1 MRPSWQMM
9 MVLAHPHSKDTMIV
23 KEKLSESGH
32 WYKKDGTPAYT
43 VIGKTGE
50 RPATLRDARKLGL
63 LPSVTTINGMLS
75 KAGLDT
81 WKQQQVLLAA
91 LTLPRLPDEPES
103 DWLARVMQDSKAQ
116 GREAAERGTAIHAII
131 QTWFDGVYM
140 PEKPL
145 YINTIIETLE
155 NAFGSQLWLSE
166 KSFAHPLGYGGKC
179 DLMAKAGFIVD
190 FKTKDTDLDKVDV
203 YFEHEMQLAAYREGL
218 GVPTAR
224 CAIVFVNGTTDQVK
238 LIEIEQDRLQKGWEC
253 FEHLLRVYQIKN
265 GI

>member
-1 MRPSWQMM
+1 
-9 MVLAHPHSKDTMIV
+9 MIV

-32 WYKKDGTPAYT
+32 WYTKSGESAYT
-43 VIGKTGE
+43 VRGANGQE

-63 LPSVTTINGMLS
+63 LPSTTGVIRQLS
-75 KAGLDT
+75 SAGLDL

-91 LTLPRLPDEPES
+91 LTLPRLPDEPEA
-103 DWLARVMQDSKAQ
+103 DWLKRVMQDSRAT

-131 QTWFDGVYM
+131 QSWFEGVYM
-140 PEKPL
+140 PEKPP
-145 YINTIIETLE
+145 YINTIVDTLN

-166 KSFAHPLGYGGKC
+166 RSFGHPLGYGGKC
-179 DLMAKAGFIVD
+179 DLMAKAGFVVD

-265 GI
+265 GL

>member
-1 MRPSWQMM
+1 
-9 MVLAHPHSKDTMIV
+9 MIV
-23 KEKLSESGH
+23 KEKVTENGH
-32 WYKKDGTPAYT
+32 WYTKDGTPAYT
-43 VIGKTGE
+43 TIGKTGE
-50 RPATLRDARKLGL
+50 RATTLRDARKLGL

-103 DWLARVMQDSKAQ
+103 DWLSRVMQDSKAT

-131 QTWFDGVYM
+131 EGYFEQVYM
-140 PEKPL
+140 PEKPAYL
-145 YINTIIETLE
+145 DAIDKALE
-155 NAFGSQLWLSE
+155 KAFGNQLWLSE
-166 KSFAHPLGYGGKC
+166 KSFGHPLGFGGKC
-179 DLMAKAGFIVD
+179 DLMASPAFGADNGFVVD

-224 CAIVFVNGTTDQVK
+224 CAIVFVNGTTNQVK
-238 LIEIEQDRLQKGWEC
+238 LIEIEEQKLQNGWEC
-253 FEHLLRVYQIKN
+253 FQHLLRVYQIKN

>member
-1 MRPSWQMM
+1 
-9 MVLAHPHSKDTMIV
+9 MIV
-23 KEKLSESGH
+23 KEKVQENGH
-32 WYKKDGTPAYT
+32 WYTKDGSPAYT
-43 VIGKTGE
+43 TVGKTGE
-50 RPATLRDARKLGL
+50 RPTTLRDARKLGL

-91 LTLPRLPDEPES
+91 LTLPRLPNEPEQE
-103 DWLARVMQDSKAQ
+103 WLARVMQDSKAT

-131 QTWFDGVYM
+131 EAYFDQVYM
-140 PEKPL
+140 PEKPPYL
-145 YINTIIETLE
+145 DAIDKALRD
-155 NAFGSQLWLSE
+155 AFGEQLWLSE
-166 KSFAHPLGYGGKC
+166 KSFGHPLGFGGKC
-179 DLMAKAGFIVD
+179 DLMSVNGFVVD
-190 FKTKDTDLDKVDV
+190 FKTKEADLDKVDV

-224 CAIVFVNGTTDQVK
+224 CAIVFVNGKTNQVK
-238 LIEIEQDRLQKGWEC
+238 LIEVSQEKLQSGWEC

>member
-1 MRPSWQMM
+1 MLLRLLTMTYRIFPFK
-9 MVLAHPHSKDTMIV
+9 ANMIV

-32 WYKKDGTPAYT
+32 WYKKDGSPAYT
-43 VIGKTGE
+43 TIGKTGE
-50 RPATLRDARKLGL
+50 RATTLRDARKLGL
-63 LPSVTTINGMLS
+63 LPSTTGVIRQLS
-75 KAGLDT
+75 SAGLDL

-91 LTLPRLPDEPES
+91 LTLPRLPDEPETE
-103 DWLARVMQDSKAQ
+103 WLKRVMQDSRAT

-131 QTWFDGVYM
+131 QTWFEGVYV
-140 PEKPL
+140 PEKPP
-145 YINTIIETLE
+145 YINKILETLE
-155 NAFGSQLWLSE
+155 NAFGKQLWLSE
-166 KSFAHPLGYGGKC
+166 KSFGHPLGYGGKC
-179 DLMAKAGFIVD
+179 DLMAKTGFVVD